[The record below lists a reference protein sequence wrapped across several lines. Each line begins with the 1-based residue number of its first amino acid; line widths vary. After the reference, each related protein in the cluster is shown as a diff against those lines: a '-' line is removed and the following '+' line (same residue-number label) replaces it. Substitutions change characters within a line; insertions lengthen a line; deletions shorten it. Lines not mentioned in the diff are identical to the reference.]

1 MIVVLMGVS
10 GCGKTTV
17 GRLLARRL
25 DWLFYEG
32 DEFHP
37 AANIDKMSKG
47 IALTDADRLPW
58 LAEIRKIIDECFE
71 RGLDAVIACS
81 ALRKKY
87 RRMLS
92 DNVAELQFVYLQGDY
107 STIQERMIAR
117 EDHYM
122 KPGMLE
128 SQFESLEEPDNA
140 IVADISH
147 SPHIIA
153 SQIEKEIAVIAG
165 VKR

>member
-1 MIVVLMGVS
+1 
-10 GCGKTTV
+10 
-17 GRLLARRL
+17 
-25 DWLFYEG
+25 
-32 DEFHP
+32 
-37 AANIDKMSKG
+37 
-47 IALTDADRLPW
+47 
-58 LAEIRKIIDECFE
+58 
-71 RGLDAVIACS
+71 
-81 ALRKKY
+81 
-87 RRMLS
+87 
-92 DNVAELQFVYLQGDY
+92 
-107 STIQERMIAR
+107 MIAR